1 MLLMPEDPAGRYN
14 LSGGFWKRR
23 GSPTT
28 ERDLLS
34 HARELPQCARIVQE
48 DSVKYTLCS
57 VSHQLALF
65 PDVSYVAGIPS
76 VPVTYS
82 FWSLLLSLLVTV
94 SVDIHSKRH
103 FDIHCIFQKADG
115 NFIPVLFCS
124 ARYICWE
131 STYDMYSTLFLVALC
146 AV

>member
-1 MLLMPEDPAGRYN
+1 MLLTPEDPAGRYN

-23 GSPTT
+23 GSPAT

-34 HARELPQCARIVQE
+34 RARELPQCARIVQE

-76 VPVTYS
+76 VSVT
-82 FWSLLLSLLVTV
+82 
-94 SVDIHSKRH
+94 
-103 FDIHCIFQKADG
+103 
-115 NFIPVLFCS
+115 
-124 ARYICWE
+124 
-131 STYDMYSTLFLVALC
+131 
-146 AV
+146 